1 VCLQLGEGP
10 LVAREECLNP
20 KQTAG
25 FAAAP
30 SIRFRRLSGVTG

>member
-1 VCLQLGEGP
+1 MGARY